1 MLCIVSAQFQTA
13 RLGSSGSSVCWRMC
27 QRRWGMF
34 QQRQRETPTTN
45 MVCPPPL
52 PPSMYVPCV
61 CQFQKKGRP
70 GHFHSCF
77 LVTFCWSYLWH
88 TQTIPLRS
96 RFKAKTK
103 WVSQAQ
109 FVKKNGAL
117 NLLQK
122 NIQNLAVKFTVAVRS
137 ASPDSSCYE
146 TPPPRVAWG
155 IIGQRYIYSYQ
166 NTLWYLPPIVLPKKW
181 KKSSD
186 SLLSVKGRTWPTLRP
201 TWPNQPP
208 DSAFSH
214 QS

>member
-1 MLCIVSAQFQTA
+1 MLCIVSTAQFQTA

-45 MVCPPPL
+45 MVCPPL
-52 PPSMYVPCV
+52 FPPSMYVSCV
-61 CQFQKKGRP
+61 CQFQKKGCRDI
-70 GHFHSCF
+70 FILAF
-77 LVTFCWSYLWH
+77 LSQICWSYLWH

-122 NIQNLAVKFTVAVRS
+122 NIQNLAVNFTVAVRS

-155 IIGQRYIYSYQ
+155 IKGQRYIYSCQQEY
-166 NTLWYLPPIVLPKKW
+166 T
-181 KKSSD
+181 
-186 SLLSVKGRTWPTLRP
+186 
-201 TWPNQPP
+201 
-208 DSAFSH
+208 
-214 QS
+214 

>member
-1 MLCIVSAQFQTA
+1 MLCIVSTAHFQTA

-45 MVCPPPL
+45 MVCPPLL
-52 PPSMYVPCV
+52 PPSMYVSCV
-61 CQFQKKGRP
+61 CQFQKKGCRDI
-70 GHFHSCF
+70 FILAF
-77 LVTFCWSYLWH
+77 LSQICWSYLWH

-122 NIQNLAVKFTVAVRS
+122 NPESGSEIHSGGKICLPRFILLWNSSSARCLRNHRS
-137 ASPDSSCYE
+137 MVY
-146 TPPPRVAWG
+146 
-155 IIGQRYIYSYQ
+155 
-166 NTLWYLPPIVLPKKW
+166 
-181 KKSSD
+181 
-186 SLLSVKGRTWPTLRP
+186 
-201 TWPNQPP
+201 
-208 DSAFSH
+208 
-214 QS
+214 